1 MSPGLKV
8 RCGSRRR
15 SQCPACASIW
25 AGDSAKLGRS
35 GFEDADGHP
44 VGGYRFLFLT
54 LTAPSFGRT
63 HLVVKWERD
72 EGKRCGC
79 GATHG
84 RDETSLRGLPLD
96 LDGYDYAGQVRW
108 HQNLGKLWNVTVGRM
123 RRLVPDME
131 FYRVFEAQARG
142 ALHAHAIVR
151 VPEWPA
157 VTATE
162 LLAEAQA
169 ATTTAGWHNIASYP
183 DAYVDDTTGELR
195 VETYAWGSKGDARE
209 VKARHRDAEGVLP
222 DESQSLLRVLGYTLK
237 TLVKY
242 QLKDLSF
249 GGRMEDIT
257 PERMLFMQ
265 RLTTAARWQRCPKCP
280 DAGAAE
286 CASPGHRQFGF
297 AGHVLS
303 MSRQIT
309 EVVEVSPG
317 VFETVVVRPGWS
329 FAGLTRR
336 RLRAERRAWMEANAP
351 ADMGNGLDA
360 SQVQLMEWLNER
372 RAARWA
378 EQSTAYARA
387 P

>member
-1 MSPGLKV
+1 VKV

-15 SQCPACASIW
+15 SQCPACSSIW
-25 AGDSAKLGRS
+25 AGDAAKLGRS
-35 GFEDADGHP
+35 GCEDADGHP
-44 VGGYRFLFLT
+44 VAGYRFLFVT

-63 HLVVKWERD
+63 HLVAKWERD

-79 GATHG
+79 GAMHG
-84 RDETSLRGLPLD
+84 RDDTALRGLPLD

-108 HQNLGKLWNVTVGRM
+108 HQNLGKLWNVTTGRL
-123 RRLVPDME
+123 RKLVPDLA

-151 VPEWPA
+151 IPQWSK
-157 VTATE
+157 VTAAE

-169 ATTTAGWHNIASYP
+169 ATTVREGVIDP
-183 DAYVDDTTGELR
+183 VTGE
-195 VETYAWGSKGDARE
+195 VFAETYAWGSKGDARE
-209 VKARHRDAEGVLP
+209 VKARHRDADGVLP
-222 DESQSLLRVLGYTLK
+222 DESSSLLRVLGYTLK

-265 RLTTAARWQRCPKCP
+265 RLTAAARWERCPRCP
-280 DAGAAE
+280 EDGPAD
-286 CASPGHRQFGF
+286 CTSPGHRQYGF

-309 EVVEVSPG
+309 KEVEVSPG
-317 VFETVVVRPGWS
+317 VVETVVVRPGWS

-336 RLRAERRAWMEANAP
+336 RLREQRRAWMEANAP